1 LHIARLTLPFPLNIY
16 LLSFVG
22 AGMTTLL
29 TLPLWR
35 AWCRRAGLVDDPG
48 HRKIHEHPV
57 PLAGGLAILTGL
69 LLPLAAVWLARQMN
83 LFDAATNE
91 RIAHGFQRRS
101 AQLLAI
107 LGGALGMTLLGWL
120 DDQFELRAKVKFAGQ
135 LLVAALVAAA
145 GIRITLFVPSVAF
158 SYFVTI
164 LWIVTVTNAFNFTD
178 NMNGLCAG
186 LGAIAALQLGLLS
199 ASHGHYLVAAL
210 AFLAAGATLGFLPCN
225 FPLASVFLGDAGSH
239 LLGFLLSVLTILPH
253 FYSPKHPHTLAVL
266 SPLLILAVPLAD
278 LFCVV
283 LLRFKLRQPFYV
295 ADNNH
300 FSHRLVRLGLGRAQ
314 AVAFLWLAAAAVGS
328 VIFLL

>member
-1 LHIARLTLPFPLNIY
+1 
-16 LLSFVG
+16 
-22 AGMTTLL
+22 
-29 TLPLWR
+29 
-35 AWCRRAGLVDDPG
+35 
-48 HRKIHEHPV
+48 
-57 PLAGGLAILTGL
+57 LTGL
-69 LLPLAAVWLARQMN
+69 LLPLAGVWLARQLN
-83 LFDAATNE
+83 LFDAMTNE

-101 AQLLAI
+101 PQLLAI

-186 LGAIAALQLGLLS
+186 LGAIAALLLGLLS

-210 AFLAAGATLGFLPCN
+210 AFLAAGATLGFLPYN
-225 FPLASVFLGDAGSH
+225 FPRASVFLGDAGSH

-253 FYSPKHPHTLAVL
+253 FYSPKHPHALAVL

-278 LFCVV
+278 LFGVV
-283 LLRFKLRQPFYV
+283 LLRLKRHQPFYV

-300 FSHRLVRLGLGRAQ
+300 FSHRLVRLGLGHART
-314 AVAFLWLAAAAVGS
+314 VSLLWLAAAAAGS
-328 VIFLL
+328 VVFFL